1 MASLTGFLNALY
13 YVYVLMIFAWVILQM
28 LPVPRYNPVV
38 RRVTEFL
45 DQTVLPYVRL
55 FRRFIPMAGPLDL
68 SPMVALLALF
78 ALRRIIAAMF
88 GV

>member
-1 MASLTGFLNALY
+1 MGSLSGFLNALY
-13 YVYVLMIFAWVILQM
+13 YVYLLMILAWVVLQM

-38 RRVTEFL
+38 RHITDFL
-45 DQTVLPYVRL
+45 DQTVLPYIRI

-78 ALRRIIAAMF
+78 AIRQIIRAF
-88 GV
+88 LGV